1 MALRTVLTLMLVPA
15 TALATSSGGPIK
27 RTGAAVDGG
36 LTCLQCHNKF
46 APPVNQGAGRV
57 LVSVNAYTPG
67 FTYSLNVQVSD
78 PSAIRWGFQ
87 LTARVASD
95 ETRQAGT
102 FTPSDTIGVLCDRA
116 GEAPCNGALE
126 FATHRATSTGGG
138 VRGQRTFVVEWTAPS
153 QDVGP
158 VIFYAAGLAADG
170 NGLEGGSRTYTTST
184 KAGSSGCNL
193 TTTPPTITMNGVT
206 NAASFQ
212 TGISANSLISI
223 FGSGFGSP
231 GTSYSAMKSDL
242 VGGNLPL
249 NLACVAVE
257 IGGQR
262 APIFHTE
269 YNLIHAQA
277 PNLAVGFTTAAVV
290 LNPGTPNELRSD
302 PVPVQMQLYAPSVFT
317 YGGTTSVTGR
327 NASLG
332 NQVLADPTVVP
343 GGVFAR
349 PGDIVTL
356 YGTGFGPTNPF
367 YLPGQFSSGQA
378 VLLQPVTVTIA
389 GVTLAGEDV
398 LYAGLSPDAPGFYQF
413 NLRVPGSAPDGA
425 VSFSMS
431 IGNLQTQA
439 GVTIPIKR

>member
-1 MALRTVLTLMLVPA
+1 MAWRTVLTLMLLA
-15 TALATSSGGPIK
+15 ADAFATSSGGPIK

-36 LTCLQCHNKF
+36 LTCVQCHSQF

-57 LVSVNAYTPG
+57 LVSVNAYAPG
-67 FTYSLNVQVSD
+67 ITYSLNVQVAD

-102 FTPSDTIGVLCDRA
+102 FKPSNTIGVLCDPA
-116 GEAPCNGALE
+116 GEAPCNGAIE
-126 FATHRATSTGGG
+126 FATHRETSVGGG
-138 VRGQRTFVVEWTAPS
+138 VRGQSTFVVEWTAPS
-153 QDVGP
+153 HDLGP
-158 VIFYAAGLAADG
+158 VIFYAAALAADG
-170 NGLEGGSRTYTTST
+170 DGLGSGSRTYTTSA

-193 TTTPPTITMNGVT
+193 TAPPSITMNGVT

-212 TGISANSLISI
+212 TGISTNSLISI

-231 GTSYSAMKSDL
+231 GTVYSALKSDL
-242 VGGNLPL
+242 VGGNFPL
-249 NLACVAVE
+249 DLACVAVE

-269 YNLIHAQA
+269 YNLIDAQA
-277 PNLAVGFTTAAVV
+277 PSLAVGPTTAAVV

-302 PVPVQMQLYAPSVFT
+302 LVPVQAQLFSPGLFT

-332 NQVLADPTVVP
+332 NQILADPAVVP

-349 PGDIVTL
+349 PGDIITL
-356 YGTGFGPTNPF
+356 YGTGFGPTNPS

-378 VLLQPVTVTIA
+378 ILLQPVTVTIA
-389 GVTLAGEDV
+389 GTTLAGEDV

-413 NLRVPGSAPDGA
+413 NLRVPGSAPNGA
-425 VSFSMS
+425 VAVSVN

-439 GVTIPIKR
+439 GVTIPVKR

>member
-1 MALRTVLTLMLVPA
+1 MAWRTVLTLMLAPA
-15 TALATSSGGPIK
+15 TAFATSSGGPIK

-36 LTCLQCHNKF
+36 LTCLQCHNQF

-67 FTYSLNVQVSD
+67 STYSLNVQVTD

-87 LTARVASD
+87 LTARLASD
-95 ETRQAGT
+95 ETRQAGA
-102 FTPSDTIGVLCDRA
+102 FTPSDTIGVLCDPV

-138 VRGQRTFVVEWTAPS
+138 VRGQRTFVVVWTAPS
-153 QDVGP
+153 RDLGA

-170 NGLEGGSRTYTTST
+170 DGLQSGSRTYTTSA
-184 KAGSSGCNL
+184 KIGSSGCNL
-193 TTTPPTITMNGVT
+193 SPPPTIAMNGVT

-212 TGISANSLISI
+212 TGISASSLISI
-223 FGSGFGSP
+223 FGFGFGKP
-231 GTSYSAMKSDL
+231 ENVYSALKGDL

-249 NLACVAVE
+249 DLACVAVE

-262 APIFHTE
+262 APVLHTE
-269 YNLIHAQA
+269 YNLIDAQA
-277 PNLAVGFTTAAVV
+277 PNLPVGSTTAAVV

-302 PVPVQMQLYAPSVFT
+302 TVPVQVQLYSPGLFT

-332 NQVLADPTVVP
+332 NQVLADPIVVP
-343 GGVFAR
+343 GGLFAR

-367 YLPGQFSSGQA
+367 YMPGQFSIGQA

-389 GVTLAGEDV
+389 GITLAAEDV

-413 NLRVPGSAPDGA
+413 NLRIPGSVPDGA
-425 VSFSMS
+425 VSVSMS